1 MTRKRSARW
10 IISPVLLAWGAL
22 GQWSILA
29 TPLPGFGVIRGL
41 PPGTSLSRVIIPN
54 LTGKPE
60 NRFLLRAD
68 QLEVTSQDHAR
79 ADQVKITLRP
89 GSENE
94 DHLVMKSACFDL
106 ITGKI
111 STSTYAMLDAQGV
124 NLACSGLELFFD
136 DSPIVLSGHCTVRVG
151 KRPSHSPD
159 QARESIRRRL
169 PNQFEAVH
177 PLSCPAHLL
186 ETWVASQPAQYFQ
199 IRQILEAGNPTDTL
213 LFCSDGMELSHDTS
227 LVRMLGSGVILS
239 NGVGIASRGG
249 FTVKTSKLH
258 QGIKSIGLI
267 PEWVQSLDG
276 SSGVRGLV
284 WHELDR
290 RIYICESSTAKYT
303 RSSSSVRFVGGPP
316 VIRSRDGE
324 IRATQD
330 AQYFRIRESGKMMLG
345 SGQWLHR
352 QEVVLDRW

>member
-1 MTRKRSARW
+1 
-10 IISPVLLAWGAL
+10 
-22 GQWSILA
+22 
-29 TPLPGFGVIRGL
+29 
-41 PPGTSLSRVIIPN
+41 
-54 LTGKPE
+54 
-60 NRFLLRAD
+60 
-68 QLEVTSQDHAR
+68 
-79 ADQVKITLRP
+79 
-89 GSENE
+89 
-94 DHLVMKSACFDL
+94 
-106 ITGKI
+106 
-111 STSTYAMLDAQGV
+111 
-124 NLACSGLELFFD
+124 
-136 DSPIVLSGHCTVRVG
+136 
-151 KRPSHSPD
+151 
-159 QARESIRRRL
+159 
-169 PNQFEAVH
+169 
-177 PLSCPAHLL
+177 
-186 ETWVASQPAQYFQ
+186 
-199 IRQILEAGNPTDTL
+199 
-213 LFCSDGMELSHDTS
+213 MEISHDTS

-316 VIRSRDGE
+316 MIRSRDGE